1 MSITYTH
8 LLLALTGALLF
19 ILAQFLLRRP
29 WQLKATGIQSLLDQ
43 DRLSEQELELELE
56 LDQEY
61 LVPLVSYED
70 AYPAFG
76 NIIRLVL
83 ESFPLGRFLKDNDFE
98 EALVSLRNSVFQSSH
113 PQELVSTMCEIV
125 NTFVK
130 DPDVEYGCRPH
141 LEVLVN
147 QFLEEVDISPDE
159 L

>member
-1 MSITYTH
+1 MSITYLH

-19 ILAQFLLRRP
+19 ILAQFLLRKP
-29 WQLKATGIQSLLDQ
+29 WQLKATGIQSLLVQ
-43 DRLSEQELELELE
+43 DSLAEQELELE

-61 LVPLVSYED
+61 LVPLVVYED
-70 AYPAFG
+70 DYPAFG

-83 ESFPLGRFLKDNDFE
+83 ESFPLGRFLEEEDFE
-98 EALVSLRNSVFQSSH
+98 GALVSLRNSVFQSSH
-113 PQELVSTMCEIV
+113 PQELVSTMCMIV
-125 NTFVK
+125 NTFVR
-130 DPDVEYGCRPH
+130 DPDVEYRCRPH

>member
-1 MSITYTH
+1 MSITYLH
-8 LLLALTGALLF
+8 LLLALTAALLF
-19 ILAQFLLRRP
+19 ILAQFLLRKP

-43 DRLSEQELELELE
+43 DSIVEQELELE

-61 LVPLVSYED
+61 LVPLVIYED
-70 AYPAFG
+70 DYPAFG

-83 ESFPLGRFLKDNDFE
+83 ESFPLGRFLEEDEFE
-98 EALVSLRNSVFQSSH
+98 NALISLRNSVFQSSH
-113 PQELVSTMCEIV
+113 PKELVSTMCEIV
-125 NTFVK
+125 NTFVR
-130 DPDVEYGCRPH
+130 DPDVEYRCRPH

>member
-1 MSITYTH
+1 MSITYLH

-19 ILAQFLLRRP
+19 ILAQFLLRKP
-29 WQLKATGIQSLLDQ
+29 WQLKATGIQSLLGQ
-43 DRLSEQELELELE
+43 DSLAEEELELE

-61 LVPLVSYED
+61 LVPLVIYED
-70 AYPAFG
+70 DYPAFG

-83 ESFPLGRFLKDNDFE
+83 ESFPLGRFLAEEDFE

-125 NTFVK
+125 NTFVR
-130 DPDVEYGCRPH
+130 DPDVEYRCRPH

>member
-1 MSITYTH
+1 MSITYLH

-43 DRLSEQELELELE
+43 DSLAEQELELE

-61 LVPLVSYED
+61 LVPLVIYEED
-70 AYPAFG
+70 YPAFG

-83 ESFPLGRFLKDNDFE
+83 ESFPLGRFLEEEDFE
-98 EALVSLRNSVFQSSH
+98 EALVSLRNSVFQSSQ
-113 PQELVSTMCEIV
+113 PQELVSTMCMIV
-125 NTFVK
+125 NTFFR
-130 DPDVEYGCRPH
+130 DPDVEYRCRPH

>member
-1 MSITYTH
+1 MSITYLH

-19 ILAQFLLRRP
+19 ILAQFLFRRP
-29 WQLKATGIQSLLDQ
+29 WQLKATGIQGLLDQ
-43 DRLSEQELELELE
+43 DSLAEQELELE

-61 LVPLVSYED
+61 LVPLVIYED
-70 AYPAFG
+70 DYPAFG

-83 ESFPLGRFLKDNDFE
+83 QNFPLGRFLEEEDFE

-125 NTFVK
+125 NTFVR
-130 DPDVEYGCRPH
+130 DPDVEYQCRPH

-147 QFLEEVDISPDE
+147 QFLEEVDVSPDE

>member
-1 MSITYTH
+1 MSISYLH

-43 DRLSEQELELELE
+43 DSLAEQELELE

-61 LVPLVSYED
+61 LVPLVIYED
-70 AYPAFG
+70 DYPAFG

-83 ESFPLGRFLKDNDFE
+83 ESFPLGRFLEEKDFE

-125 NTFVK
+125 NTFVR

-147 QFLEEVDISPDE
+147 QFLLEVGISPDE

>member
-1 MSITYTH
+1 MSFSYLH

-19 ILAQFLLRRP
+19 ILAQFLLRKP
-29 WQLKATGIQSLLDQ
+29 WQLKATGIQSLLGQ
-43 DRLSEQELELELE
+43 DSLAEQELELE

-61 LVPLVSYED
+61 LVPLVIYED
-70 AYPAFG
+70 DYPAFG

-83 ESFPLGRFLKDNDFE
+83 ESFPLVRFLEEEDFE

-113 PQELVSTMCEIV
+113 PKELVSTMCEIV
-125 NTFVK
+125 NTFVR
-130 DPDVEYGCRPH
+130 DPDVEYRCRPH